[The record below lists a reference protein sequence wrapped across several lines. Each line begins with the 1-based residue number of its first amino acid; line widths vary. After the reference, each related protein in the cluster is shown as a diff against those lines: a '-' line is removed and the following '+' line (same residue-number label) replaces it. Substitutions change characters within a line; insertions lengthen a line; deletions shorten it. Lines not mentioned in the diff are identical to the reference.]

1 MTQTFCLESLPF
13 VLERE
18 NNLDNVKK
26 PITSFYNSMSS
37 NLLATIKMWEGHR
50 WSKIRQNIGFYDTDT
65 PILDSPPFRGTQIAL
80 KVVKLSLD
88 SIWLAP

>member
-50 WSKIRQNIGFYDTDT
+50 WSKIRQNIGFYYTDT

-88 SIWLAP
+88 SI